1 MTAAL
6 VTLVFLSTL
15 WMLVVLGAAVLDSS
29 GAKILAA
36 LKGQSASPAIVPPP
50 RPGSPPALYGAAP
63 GAGQRSASRRRLTL
77 A

>member
-36 LKGQSASPAIVPPP
+36 LKGQSASPAIAPPP
-50 RPGSPPALYGAAP
+50 VRVRHQRYMAQRPAPVSVRHRAA
-63 GAGQRSASRRRLTL
+63 A
-77 A
+77 